1 MVKGLTSLIGYSE
14 EASSSPG
21 KAILYFKLCRFFFIF
36 WITCFSFGLF
46 PFILTAVLLKLRED
60 FAITYF

>member
-14 EASSSPG
+14 EASSSRRQS
-21 KAILYFKLCRFFFIF
+21 KA
-36 WITCFSFGLF
+36 WITRFLFGLF
-46 PFILTAVLLKLRED
+46 PFILTVVLLKLRED